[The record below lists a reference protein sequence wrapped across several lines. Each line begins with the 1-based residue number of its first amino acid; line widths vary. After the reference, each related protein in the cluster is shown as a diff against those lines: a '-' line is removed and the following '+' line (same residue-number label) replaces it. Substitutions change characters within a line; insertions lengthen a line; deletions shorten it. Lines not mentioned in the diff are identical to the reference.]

1 VNDPGTPDPIL
12 LTRGARWRILAA
24 MSFTTFISTIN
35 SSALNVALPSIMR
48 DLGADFAQVQWVIV
62 IYLLF
67 VTASLLV
74 FGRLADALGK
84 GRVNLAGVGLF
95 SVGSLACGLAPGI
108 AGLIATRAAQALG
121 AAMMMATGPAIIADV
136 FPAAERGSALGLQ
149 STAVALGLTLGPPVG
164 GFLLHAFSW
173 RAIFHFNVPLGVCA
187 LVLLWFILPADRRPE
202 KRPPFDAAGALLWTA
217 GLSVFMVFLL
227 HGQRW
232 SWLSVESAVL
242 GTAAAVLLFGF
253 GLRQARAESPLLR
266 LSLMRVWAFFAGMVS
281 AFLGYVV
288 AFMATFIIPFYLD
301 HVRNVGPSEMGMVM
315 SSLPIALLLVS
326 GASGWASDRVGP
338 RPPTVIG
345 LAVVAV
351 ALFVCGRITEE
362 SGMAVVMTGLFLLG
376 AGMGIFQSPNT
387 SALLGIGGQPNH
399 GAVASLLATVRNLG
413 MAMGIALGGALF
425 SWRFSAASNGG
436 TLETYSPALAPA
448 FISAMRTTFLAAAAL
463 AVAAMV
469 LSSFRGAVPE
479 GGRTFR

>member
-1 VNDPGTPDPIL
+1 MNGPETPDPL
-12 LTRGARWRILAA
+12 SLTPGARWRILAA
-24 MSFTTFISTIN
+24 TSFTTFISTSN

-84 GRVNLAGVGLF
+84 GRVNLIGVGLF
-95 SVGSLACGLAPGI
+95 SAGSLACGLAPGI
-108 AGLIATRAAQALG
+108 GGLIAARAAQALG

-149 STAVALGLTLGPPVG
+149 STAIALGLTLGPPAG

-173 RAIFHFNVPLGVCA
+173 RTIFHLNVPLGICA
-187 LVLLWFILPADRRPE
+187 LVLLWFILPADRQSG
-202 KRPPFDAAGALLWTA
+202 KRPPFDAAGAVLWITGLTA
-217 GLSVFMVFLL
+217 FMVFLL

-232 SWLSVESAVL
+232 SWLSRESAL
-242 GTAAAVLLFGF
+242 TGAAAAVLLLAFGF
-253 GLRQARAESPLLR
+253 RQARAESPLLK
-266 LSLMRVWAFFAGMVS
+266 LSLLRIWAFFTGTVS
-281 AFLGYVV
+281 AFLSYVV
-288 AFMATFIIPFYLD
+288 AFMATFIMPFYLD
-301 HVRNVGPSEMGMVM
+301 HVRNLSPNVMGLVM
-315 SSLPIALLLVS
+315 SSLPMALLLVS

-351 ALFVCGRITEE
+351 ALFVCGRIGEE
-362 SGMAVVMTGLFLLG
+362 SGMAVVAAGLFLLG

-425 SWRFSAASNGG
+425 SWRFGVASHGA
-436 TLETYSPALAPA
+436 TLETYSPAHAPA
-448 FISAMRTTFLAAAAL
+448 FVSAMQTTFLAAAAL
-463 AVAAMV
+463 AVLAMV
-469 LSSFRGAVPE
+469 LSSFRGAMTNQ
-479 GGRTFR
+479 GHTAR